1 MICRI
6 DVISVPL
13 SHLVPRVNFFYTP
26 PDAWRGKIYD
36 MAWEKFFPQDAVQK
50 SYTIQKDMYLK
61 KYYKIKLHL

>member
-13 SHLVPRVNFFYTP
+13 SHLLPRVNFFYTP
-26 PDAWRGKIYD
+26 PDAWRGKIYG
-36 MAWEKFFPQDAVQK
+36 MARELFFPRDAVK
-50 SYTIQKDMYLK
+50 KPHTAQKDMYLK